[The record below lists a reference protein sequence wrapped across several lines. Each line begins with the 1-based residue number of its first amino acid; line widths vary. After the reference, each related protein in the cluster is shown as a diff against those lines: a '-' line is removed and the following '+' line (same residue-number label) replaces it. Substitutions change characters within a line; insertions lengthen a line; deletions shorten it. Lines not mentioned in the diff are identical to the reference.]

1 MSRYPIILLLA
12 CMAALGSLV
21 AALAT
26 VQARDD
32 NLRGYANPVT
42 DTPLPFRVPRL
53 GVNVELRQYDSVEL
67 RENFARMQSLGV
79 TWVRQFADW
88 DQLEPVAGQ
97 FDWDAWD
104 AIAAALRDFPD
115 LQAVAVLNA
124 SPEWARP
131 SSAQEA
137 GNRTA
142 PPTDPAAFA
151 AFARAFAERYGD
163 VIDVYQ
169 IWDEPNIQSGWGGL
183 EPRPAVYTALLEGAY
198 MAIHSADARAT
209 VIAAALAPTVETGG
223 RNVSEWLYLR
233 DLYALGAHAYFDAAA
248 AKPYGFD
255 TAPDDRSVRSD
266 VLNFSRIVALR
277 EIMLEYGDG
286 AKALWAS
293 NWGWNSLPPDWSGEP
308 SIWGQVDSAQQTA
321 HTLAALERAEREWPW
336 LGGMILHHWQ
346 PDAPASSAQWGF
358 ALHTPDGTPTALYDA
373 LAARAVS
380 ESASSGLY
388 RAQNPY
394 AAYSGLW
401 TFSELGA
408 DIGWQRDS
416 RLTFDFT
423 GSEVALL
430 LRKDDY
436 VGYLYPTIDGDP
448 ANALPVD
455 NAGNS
460 YIILT
465 SGSLEPETVLVPV
478 ARGLSSGT
486 HTLALSADRGFD
498 RYALAGFAVSAGD
511 LAAPY
516 DRQIAVAALTFI
528 AACAA
533 LIVTVGQINWRPFLT
548 WLRGPLA
555 LLGSVGQWILAA
567 LASAALMIGMLLT
580 FGDHLTG
587 ILRRDAVSLPLAIL
601 TSGLLYLNPA
611 FVLAVISA
619 LVLFVLIYNRP
630 VIGLALIVFF
640 APLFLFPVELYRF
653 AFPMAE
659 LLTGITAVA
668 WALLMLN
675 RWARARRD
683 GLGLTIPR
691 PHALDWALLAW
702 LTLGIVSL
710 TWTARP
716 SVAVTELRVMIFEPV
731 LFYVMFR
738 SLRLDSQDTR
748 WLITALLAGGAVV
761 AGVGFI
767 YFVQG
772 EAVITAEGEARR
784 MASVYGSP
792 NNVALFLGRCLPFA
806 LAVALLSRH
815 RWIKASAFALVIVMG
830 AALALTQSVGGLF
843 LGVPAAIVTV
853 LVIVYRRRA
862 LLPLLIL
869 LVVGIVSLVLLAS
882 VSDRFARAF
891 DFTQGTN
898 FYRLRLWESSLEMI
912 ADRPLTGLG
921 LDQFLYAFRS
931 TYIRPDAW
939 QEPNLSHPHN
949 FLLDWWLRLG
959 AAGALLFLGMQAQFW
974 RGLMRAAPPRDSWA
988 FILKAGTAGAMVNL
1002 LAHGLVDN
1010 SVYVNDLA
1018 LVFALLLALAVWNDR
1033 HSKCAAAVV
1042 HSRAADE

>member
-1 MSRYPIILLLA
+1 
-12 CMAALGSLV
+12 
-21 AALAT
+21 
-26 VQARDD
+26 
-32 NLRGYANPVT
+32 
-42 DTPLPFRVPRL
+42 
-53 GVNVELRQYDSVEL
+53 
-67 RENFARMQSLGV
+67 
-79 TWVRQFADW
+79 
-88 DQLEPVAGQ
+88 
-97 FDWDAWD
+97 
-104 AIAAALRDFPD
+104 
-115 LQAVAVLNA
+115 
-124 SPEWARP
+124 
-131 SSAQEA
+131 
-137 GNRTA
+137 
-142 PPTDPAAFA
+142 
-151 AFARAFAERYGD
+151 
-163 VIDVYQ
+163 
-169 IWDEPNIQSGWGGL
+169 
-183 EPRPAVYTALLEGAY
+183 
-198 MAIHSADARAT
+198 

-277 EIMLEYGDG
+277 EIMLEYSDG

-478 ARGLSSGT
+478 ARGLTPGE
-486 HTLALSADRGFD
+486 HTLALTADRGFD

-516 DRQIAVAALTFI
+516 DRQIAVAALTFVT
-528 AACAA
+528 ACAA

-555 LLGSVGQWILAA
+555 LLGSLGQWILAVV
-567 LASAALMIGMLLT
+567 ASAALMIGMLLT
-580 FGDHLTG
+580 FGDHLAG
-587 ILRRDAVSLPLAIL
+587 VLRRDAVSLPLAIL

-611 FVLAVISA
+611 FVLAIISA
-619 LVLFVLIYNRP
+619 LILFVLIYNRP
-630 VIGLALIVFF
+630 VIGLALIVFY

-659 LLTGITAVA
+659 LLTGITAAA

-675 RWARARRD
+675 RWARARRE
-683 GLGLTIPR
+683 GHRATIPR
-691 PHALDWALLAW
+691 LRALDWAMVAW
-702 LTLGIVSL
+702 LALGIVSL
-710 TWTARP
+710 TWAARP

-738 SLRLDSQDTR
+738 SLRLDLHDLR

-806 LAVALLSRH
+806 LAVALLIRH
-815 RWIKASAFALVIVMG
+815 RWIKAVAFALVIAMG

-862 LLPLLIL
+862 LIPLLIL
-869 LVVGIVSLVLLAS
+869 LVIGVISLLALS
-882 VSDRFARAF
+882 SASDRFARAF

-959 AAGALLFLGMQAQFW
+959 IGGALLFLWMQAHFW
-974 RGLMRAAPPRDSWA
+974 RGLIRSVPPHGSWA
-988 FILKAGTAGAMVNL
+988 FIVKVGTAGAMVNL

-1018 LVFALLLALAVWNDR
+1018 LVFALLLALTVWNDR
-1033 HSKCAAAVV
+1033 HSKSAAAVV